1 MGRLEECVNDPLV
14 SSELIGQQSEEVLV
28 EVERGAIQK
37 FAEAVG
43 DTTEACLRGE
53 VAPPTFPTTIRIPIP
68 GLTYDLARILHG
80 GQEYRFQ
87 RPIRAGDRLR
97 CRARLQDVYQREG
110 RLGAMTFLIIEL
122 EGRGQNGEPVFTGRS
137 TVIVR

>member
-1 MGRLEECVNDPLV
+1 MGGLERVSDPIV
-14 SSELIGQQSEEVLV
+14 SRDLIGRQSDEVLV
-28 EVERGAIQK
+28 EVERGAIRK

-68 GLTYDLARILHG
+68 GVTYDLARVLHG

-97 CRARLQDVYQREG
+97 CRTSLTDVYRREG

-122 EGRGQNGEPVFTGRS
+122 EGRAENGEPVFTGRS

>member
-1 MGRLEECVNDPLV
+1 MGGLERVSDPIV
-14 SSELIGQQSEEVLV
+14 SRDLIGRQSDEVLV
-28 EVERGAIQK
+28 EVERGAIRK
-37 FAEAVG
+37 FAQAVG

-68 GLTYDLARILHG
+68 GVTYDLARVLHG

-97 CRARLQDVYQREG
+97 CRTSLTDVYRREG

-122 EGRGQNGEPVFTGRS
+122 EGRAENGDPVFTGRS

>member
-1 MGRLEECVNDPLV
+1 MSEPLV
-14 SSELIGQQSEEVLV
+14 SRELIGRQSDEVLV
-28 EVERGAIQK
+28 EIERGGIRK

-43 DTTEACLRGE
+43 DTTEACLRGD

-68 GLTYDLARILHG
+68 GLTIDLARVLHG
-80 GQEYRFQ
+80 GQEYRFE

-97 CRARLQDVYQREG
+97 CRTRLQDVFQREG
-110 RLGAMTFLIIEL
+110 RLGAMTFFILEL
-122 EGRGQNGEPVFTGRS
+122 EGRSEDGEPVFTGRS

>member
-1 MGRLEECVNDPLV
+1 MGGLKRMSDPLV
-14 SSELIGQQSEEVLV
+14 SRDLMGQQSDEVLV
-28 EVERGAIQK
+28 EIERGAIRK

-53 VAPPTFPTTIRIPIP
+53 LAPPTFPTTIRILIP
-68 GLTYDLARILHG
+68 GVSFDLARVLHG
-80 GQEYRFQ
+80 SQEYRFQ

-97 CRARLQDVYQREG
+97 CRTRLADVYQREG

-122 EGRGQNGEPVFTGRS
+122 EGRAENGEPVFTGRS

>member
-1 MGRLEECVNDPLV
+1 MGGLERV
-14 SSELIGQQSEEVLV
+14 SNPIVSRDLIGRQSDEVLI
-28 EVERGAIQK
+28 EVERGAIRK

-43 DTTEACLRGE
+43 DTSEACLRGD
-53 VAPPTFPTTIRIPIP
+53 VSPPTFPTTIRIPIP
-68 GLTYDLARILHG
+68 GVTYDLARVLHG

-97 CRARLQDVYQREG
+97 CRTRLADVYQREG
-110 RLGAMTFLIIEL
+110 RLGAMTILIIEL
-122 EGRGQNGEPVFTGRS
+122 EGNGENGEPVFTGRS

>member
-1 MGRLEECVNDPLV
+1 MGRVEERVSTPLV
-14 SSELIGQQSEEVLV
+14 SKDLIGRQSDEVLV
-28 EVERGAIQK
+28 EVERGAIRK

-68 GLTYDLARILHG
+68 GVTYDLARILHG

-97 CRARLQDVYQREG
+97 CRARLRDVYQREG

-122 EGRGQNGEPVFTGRS
+122 EGRGENGEPVFTGRS
-137 TVIVR
+137 TAIVR

>member
-1 MGRLEECVNDPLV
+1 MSEPLV
-14 SSELIGQQSEEVLV
+14 SPDLIGRESTEVVV
-28 EVERGAIQK
+28 EIERGAIRK

-43 DTTEACLRGE
+43 DTTEACLRGD

-68 GLTYDLARILHG
+68 GLTYDLKRVLHA

-97 CRARLQDVYQREG
+97 CRTRLQDVYQRDG
-110 RLGAMTFLIIEL
+110 SLGAMTFFIIDLQGRDE
-122 EGRGQNGEPVFTGRS
+122 EGAPVFSGRS
-137 TVIVR
+137 TVILR

>member
-1 MGRLEECVNDPLV
+1 VSDPIV
-14 SSELIGQQSEEVLV
+14 SRELIGRQSDEVLV
-28 EVERGAIQK
+28 EIERGAIRK

-53 VAPPTFPTTIRIPIP
+53 LAPPTFPTTIRIPIP

-80 GQEYRFQ
+80 GQEYRFR

-97 CRARLQDVYQREG
+97 CRTRLADVYQRDG

-122 EGRGQNGEPVFTGRS
+122 EGRADDDEPVFTCRS

>member
-1 MGRLEECVNDPLV
+1 MSEPLV
-14 SSELIGQQSEEVLV
+14 SRSLIGRESDELLV
-28 EVERGAIQK
+28 EIERGAIRR

-68 GLTYDLARILHG
+68 GLQFDLARVLQG
-80 GQEYRFQ
+80 GQEYRYT

-97 CRARLQDVYQREG
+97 CRTRLADVYQKEG
-110 RLGAMTFLIIEL
+110 RLGSMTFMIIEL
-122 EGRGQNGEPVFTGRS
+122 DARDEGGAPVVQGRS
-137 TVIVR
+137 TVILR

>member
-1 MGRLEECVNDPLV
+1 MGRLEKRVSDPLV
-14 SSELIGQQSEEVLV
+14 SSELIGRQSDEVLV
-28 EVERGAIQK
+28 EIERGAIRK

-53 VAPPTFPTTIRIPIP
+53 LAPPTFATTIRIPIP

-97 CRARLQDVYQREG
+97 CRSRLADVYKREG

-122 EGRGQNGEPVFTGRS
+122 EGRGEDGDPVFSGRS

>member
-1 MGRLEECVNDPLV
+1 VTDPLV
-14 SSELIGQQSEEVLV
+14 SSQLIGQQSDEVLV